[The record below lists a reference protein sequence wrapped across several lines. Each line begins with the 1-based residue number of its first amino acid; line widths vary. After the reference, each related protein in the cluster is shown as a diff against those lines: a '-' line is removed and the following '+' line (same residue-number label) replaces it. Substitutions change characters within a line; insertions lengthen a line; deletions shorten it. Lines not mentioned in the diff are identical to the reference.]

1 MSRLKDLFHSRD
13 KPKNYLININP
24 SKKQPI
30 PALPLALADR
40 FLCVAGVTLTVPIMT
55 LATDDING
63 IILDFVN

>member
-40 FLCVAGVTLTVPIMT
+40 YFFFYHALS
-55 LATDDING
+55 LAFAKTSLSISIG
-63 IILDFVN
+63 SSPP